1 MAFSTLS
8 APLLFV
14 CCIWCLHFQMSRHW
28 VSAILIVLAGQ
39 LSRLASEEP
48 RSNDSSSLGV
58 QLEKDLGFGSAPNL
72 TRVQV
77 R

>member
-1 MAFSTLS
+1 
-8 APLLFV
+8 
-14 CCIWCLHFQMSRHW
+14 MSRHW
-28 VSAILIVLAGQ
+28 VSAIFIVLAGQ
-39 LSRLASEEP
+39 LSRLASEEQ
-48 RSNDSSSLGV
+48 RSNDSSSSLGI